1 MEKTNFLIPQELY
14 NAMSEM
20 CRQVKENLIGLIK
33 ENNLTYVHTDVD
45 VCSDANCDTCYCR
58 VYDREIGC
66 ERIVLVQGVRLTA
79 DDKVEFDWSDE
90 DNDNGTIEERKCE
103 YVDVMN
109 IYSTVYSL
117 LVREDDF
124 DYKTWLKEN
133 EWLYE

>member
-1 MEKTNFLIPQELY
+1 
-14 NAMSEM
+14 MS
-20 CRQVKENLIGLIK
+20 

-45 VCSDANCDTCYCR
+45 VCSDANCETCYCR

-79 DDKVEFDWSDE
+79 DDKLEFDWSDE

-103 YVDVMN
+103 YIDVMN

-117 LVREDDF
+117 LVRDDGDEF

-133 EWLYE
+133 ADLYK